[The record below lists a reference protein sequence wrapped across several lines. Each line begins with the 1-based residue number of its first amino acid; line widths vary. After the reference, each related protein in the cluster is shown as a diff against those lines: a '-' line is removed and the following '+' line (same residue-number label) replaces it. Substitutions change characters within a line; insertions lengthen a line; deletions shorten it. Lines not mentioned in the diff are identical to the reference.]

1 MTREDKRQD
10 FGEERLVF
18 YGLLATEV
26 VVMVYT
32 ERPKGPHVISLQKPE
47 KHEARYYRQ
56 VAKAM
61 RRAACHCQGLVSLQR
76 IVEELRGL
84 HLSAK
89 DLLSFQRW
97 VMFNYLI
104 GNSDTH
110 AKNVSVM
117 VDETGYALAPFYD
130 LLCVQVYGDDRLA
143 LYFSPLPM
151 SSKTTALQP
160 CP

>member
-1 MTREDKRQD
+1 
-10 FGEERLVF
+10 
-18 YGLLATEV
+18 
-26 VVMVYT
+26 
-32 ERPKGPHVISLQKPE
+32 
-47 KHEARYYRQ
+47 
-56 VAKAM
+56 M

-76 IVEELRGL
+76 IVEALRGL